1 MNKIS
6 IALVATLGLGGA
18 TATAH
23 ANAFALNEF
32 DAKAVGRGDAA
43 AATDSDA
50 SSIFYNVGGLGN
62 AEGLQI
68 RISGSIVAPF
78 ASFTTN
84 GTKIDSNTGPQ
95 PLPGAFVSM
104 RVHPMVTLGI
114 GFSMPFGLALSW
126 PDNAPTNNELHK
138 QALRTYFITPSVG
151 VNLDKSI
158 PGLSLGAGIDIVP
171 STVELWQDVFFGD
184 STGTAHLGG
193 SGMGYGGRIGAMY
206 KPPGAPGLSIGAMYR
221 SDVKENFTGKGDFN
235 ADPIYRNQLP
245 PDGDISTSIT
255 LPQQIIGGVAYKPMP
270 ELEIEANA
278 IWTNWSK
285 FKTLDVVVPSTTGT
299 GTMTIST
306 DEEYTNTLSARAGV
320 EYTLADQGVGL
331 RAGFI
336 YDPTPIKPQYLTV
349 RLPDIDRYAVTAGA
363 SKAFG
368 EYSIHLGLLY
378 IIPQSRET
386 STDTNMPVNKGTFD
400 VSAFVGTLTFAGTFG
415 K

>member
-84 GTKIDSNTGPQ
+84 GTKIDSNTGAQ
-95 PLPGAFVSM
+95 PLPGAFASA
-104 RVHPMVTLGI
+104 RVHDMIVVGV
-114 GFSMPFGLALSW
+114 GFTMPFGLALSW
-126 PDNAPTNNELHK
+126 PDGAPTNNELHK
-138 QALRTYFITPSVG
+138 QSLRTFFITPSIG
-151 VNLDKSI
+151 VKLDKYV
-158 PGLSLGAGIDIVP
+158 PGLSVGAGFDIVP
-171 STVELWQDVFFGD
+171 ATVDLEQDVFFGD

-193 SGMGYGGRIGAMY
+193 TGMGYGGRIGAMY
-206 KPPGAPGLSIGAMYR
+206 RPAGLPALSIGAMYR
-221 SDVKENFTGKGDFN
+221 TDVKENFTGTGDFD
-235 ADPIYRNQLP
+235 ADPLYRNQLP

-255 LPQQIIGGVAYKPMP
+255 LPQQVVGGVAYRALPQ
-270 ELEIEANA
+270 LEIEANVL
-278 IWTNWSK
+278 WTNWSK

-299 GTMTIST
+299 GTMTLST
-306 DEEYTNTLSARAGV
+306 DEQYQNTVTGRLGV
-320 EYTLADQGVGL
+320 EYSLPEQGLGL
-331 RAGFI
+331 RAGFM
-336 YDPTPIKPQYLTV
+336 YDPTPIKTQYLTV
-349 RLPDIDRYAVTAGA
+349 RLPDIDRYVATVGA

-368 EYSIHLGLLY
+368 DYSVHVGLLY
-378 IIPQSRET
+378 VLPQSRQT
-386 STDTNMPVNKGTFD
+386 SNDTNMPVNKGTFD
-400 VSAFVGTLTFAGTFG
+400 VQAFVASVTLAGTFG